1 MPQINISSELLVAQR
16 RSNRSG
22 YTWTLASRLGDMLDM
37 AEYLF
42 GPRDCSYTLLGIEF
56 ESTGPRI
63 WYPGNHRH
71 IIIQLGPCAATNMS
85 WACYQ
90 MAHETVHLLAPT
102 GDRNAKNLEEGVA
115 CYFADYYMMDRKIER
130 PEWAQCLPKNYKCAL
145 EAVTPLLDNDI
156 DCVRRIR
163 KNQPSFWDMTKE
175 DISEEFPNLESEDVD
190 FLISEFGQ
198 DAGS

>member
-1 MPQINISSELLVAQR
+1 MQQINISSELLVAQR

-90 MAHETVHLLAPT
+90 MAQETVHLLAPSV
-102 GDRNAKNLEEGVA
+102 GRNAKNFEEGVS
-115 CYFADYYMMDRKIER
+115 CYFAAYYMKEKFNEPYWRPNHPNYER
-130 PEWAQCLPKNYKCAL
+130 AL
-145 EAVTPLLDNDI
+145 ALVKPRLDEDI

>member
-1 MPQINISSELLVAQR
+1 MPQININSELLVAEPLPDGTV
-16 RSNRSG
+16 S
-22 YTWTLASRLGDMLDM
+22 WTLASRLGDMLDM

-63 WYPGNHRH
+63 WYPGRHRKH
-71 IIIQLGPCAATNMS
+71 IIIQLSLRAAANMS
-85 WACYQ
+85 QACYE
-90 MAHETVHLLAPT
+90 MAQETIHLLAPSV
-102 GDRNAKNLEEGVA
+102 GRSANNFEEGVS
-115 CYFADYYMMDRKIER
+115 CYFAAYYMKEKFNEPSWSPNHSSYER
-130 PEWAQCLPKNYKCAL
+130 AL
-145 EAVTPLLDNDI
+145 VLIKPRLDEDI

>member
-1 MPQINISSELLVAQR
+1 MPQININSDLLVAQPLPDGTV
-16 RSNRSG
+16 S
-22 YTWTLASRLGDMLDM
+22 WTLASRLGDMLDM
-37 AEYLF
+37 AEKLF
-42 GPRDCSYTLLGIEF
+42 GGRDTSYTLLGTQF
-56 ESTGPRI
+56 TSDGPRI
-63 WYPGNHRH
+63 WYRGKHRKH
-71 IIIQLGPCAATNMS
+71 IIIQLSLRAATNMS

-90 MAHETVHLLAPT
+90 MAQETVHLLAPSV
-102 GDRNAKNLEEGVA
+102 GRNAKNFEEGVS
-115 CYFADYYMMDRKIER
+115 CYFAAYYMKEKFNEPYWRPNHPNYER
-130 PEWAQCLPKNYKCAL
+130 AL
-145 EAVTPLLDNDI
+145 ALVKPRLDEDI